1 MSGGGSEPLESEAE
15 GFSEAPHAG
24 EETEKSKTAE
34 RQSGEKSAAS
44 SSLLSLG
51 SRSLEEEG
59 RRKEASPPSTE
70 KKTGG
75 SWFNFLFAKWR
86 GTHKHRNA
94 IQLAQAFGA
103 ANQPGKPGPVIGI
116 VVCKGPRNELQGLAV
131 ATPRVV
137 ERYLLD
143 GRLQQRV
150 AVPEPLTCFV
160 GGKIGGVGRVLLC
173 GTQAGRVFVLKAET
187 FEQLLELDSRAA
199 YATAGVS
206 LDLPCL
212 PPRGGLTFCRDPL
225 GRGGDGGSTRKGNA
239 FWIESSKRERK
250 HEEQSPAGRL
260 DTAASLLVGRALD
273 GDSSSA
279 APGRA
284 RRVEHRRASAGS
296 SERSE
301 STENDDG
308 ESERQR
314 EQSEE
319 PIEFPACLAISA
331 LAIKATFAEF
341 VHYVIAGNVRGHVF
355 VWQVPSTKLV
365 HLLTFPVDRADAA
378 FLRSQES
385 LSSTSSL
392 SHGAEEALATLHS
405 SRRASLSLPDHP
417 EVRLGSPRLMHRSAG
432 DRARVPTEAAVPGGS
447 AGPGRQASS
456 RDSFEAQAS
465 DSPKEATAF
474 SPSFETGSIDRS
486 NLRGDAE
493 PSHAGARLGG
503 SGAQEAGDFLLTPG
517 GPLRLGGDG
526 DWNRR
531 RESAGSVS
539 EVVQA
544 VGSVAE
550 IDLSDRDTEGD
561 DAEPVGAFAE
571 HGPSRVRARKAKKGS
586 NATVSETPEASF
598 FTDTR
603 LAGNGPTEGSAGSES
618 VSSATSENKK
628 SKSLS
633 RRKLNAKR
641 LFSLAGVKDSR
652 RDSRSS
658 DQASVHTLG
667 EGVHTPGGDASD
679 RRASA
684 DVTAVPA
691 VRVFQSEEQHS
702 AKPRRGRGTAR
713 VSLSS
718 MSDSPVESPSR
729 QEEQRFQSAL
739 EEASSYLPAF
749 HDDGELFISSPD
761 TPGRAV
767 ESGRAAGD
775 GERRKREEASRRG
788 HGWCEGPTGGGSVQ
802 SGGSDAAASACPGTE
817 RRESATTEDDEWR
830 GERRNAELNRGEA
843 TTGEVR
849 GRESLPGG
857 LQSSDDEMEDVSLA
871 SDCASPPQPS
881 DFDSPVQEGKSA
893 ALSEADNHDIAAFSP
908 GTEER
913 NVSGSEDSRR
923 TRPQAPKEA
932 NEEAEQGA
940 QFSASTVV
948 KTEGKN
954 VFAREAGEKTE
965 PEIGKEKEAKEKGE
979 QEMQGEVPAPQ
990 SLPTQSA
997 RQEEDDVP
1005 LPEEQLNGDLEGPR
1019 SEERQERGVF
1029 LEDEPDSMM
1038 MEETETQRS
1047 RNDNTQTE
1055 STFGDKALTLTTGGD
1070 PESEELSK
1078 GDETSSPYRERTEFP
1093 TASAVP
1099 RFDAKR
1105 GDNESPPPRSPH
1117 SLSPSRRS
1125 QKSLNA
1131 SILPESEEDGDLY
1144 LRERMGMMT
1153 AEGVDE
1159 AVFSDEASELQARGL
1174 THRSSFQQL
1183 ACTRQRASE
1192 AGIEQRYVG
1201 ALLTVAAFDQLWI
1214 GYGDGTVAV
1223 FALSDYCLLECA
1235 KLETPNISRME
1246 LSKFAEVVLIL
1257 SGNELVTVWSVRTLR
1272 CLRQVPTAMLTCGIP
1287 LAYLYVLEAP
1297 EAWDSKVTI
1306 VLAGCVDGSIS
1317 VRRLEKS
1324 AEGDDLHFLLIRN
1337 YVREVEPQVPISAIC
1352 IDSWLNAAFVGDA
1365 SGVVFTLPYVFQL
1378 LDPSLVPAVVPPR
1391 EEAFCGSEGHGP
1403 SHPAPDSLS
1412 RSLSSED
1419 IS

>member
-15 GFSEAPHAG
+15 GFSEAPHAC
-24 EETEKSKTAE
+24 EETEKTKTAG
-34 RQSGEKSAAS
+34 RQSVEKSAAS
-44 SSLLSLG
+44 SSLRSSG
-51 SRSLEEEG
+51 SRPLEEES

-70 KKTGG
+70 KKSGG
-75 SWFNFLFAKWR
+75 SWFNFLFAKWK

-206 LDLPCL
+206 LDLPGL

-225 GRGGDGGSTRKGNA
+225 GRGGDVGSIRKGNA
-239 FWIESSKRERK
+239 FSVDFSKRERK

-260 DTAASLLVGRALD
+260 DAAASLLVGRALD
-273 GDSSSA
+273 GDSSSVA
-279 APGRA
+279 SGRA
-284 RRVEHRRASAGS
+284 SRVEHRRASVGS

-301 STENDDG
+301 SAENDDG
-308 ESERQR
+308 VSEKRK

-319 PIEFPACLAISA
+319 TLEFPACLAISA

-385 LSSTSSL
+385 LSSTSSV
-392 SHGAEEALATLHS
+392 SHGAEETLATLAS

-417 EVRLGSPRLMHRSAG
+417 EVKRGSPRRMHRPG
-432 DRARVPTEAAVPGGS
+432 ERALVPAEAAVPCGP
-447 AGPGRQASS
+447 AGAGRRASP
-456 RDSFEAQAS
+456 RGSFEGPAS
-465 DSPKEATAF
+465 FSPKEGTAF
-474 SPSFETGSIDRS
+474 SPSFETGPIDRS
-486 NLRGDAE
+486 NLRGD
-493 PSHAGARLGG
+493 
-503 SGAQEAGDFLLTPG
+503 GDPC
-517 GPLRLGGDG
+517 REDV

-531 RESAGSVS
+531 RESAGSVA

-550 IDLSDRDTEGD
+550 IDLSDGDTEGD
-561 DAEPVGAFAE
+561 DAMPVGAFAE
-571 HGPSRVRARKAKKGS
+571 HAPSRVRARKAKKGS
-586 NATVSETPEASF
+586 SAAVSETPEAAF
-598 FTDTR
+598 FTDAR
-603 LAGNGPTEGSAGSES
+603 LAGNGPTEDSAGSEF
-618 VSSATSENKK
+618 VSPATSENKK

-633 RRKLNAKR
+633 RRKLSAKR
-641 LFSLAGVKDSR
+641 LLSLAGVKDSS

-658 DQASVHTLG
+658 DQASVHTPG

-684 DVTAVPA
+684 DVASVPA
-691 VRVFQSEEQHS
+691 VRLFQSEEQHS
-702 AKPRRGRGTAR
+702 ARPRRGRGTAR

-718 MSDSPVESPSR
+718 VCDSPLESPSR
-729 QEEQRFQSAL
+729 QEEQRFHSAL
-739 EEASSYLPAF
+739 EEASSHLPSF
-749 HDDGELFISSPD
+749 HGDGELFVSSSDSPA
-761 TPGRAV
+761 TVVA
-767 ESGRAAGD
+767 SGRASGD
-775 GERRKREEASRRG
+775 GEGSEREETARRG
-788 HGWCEGPTGGGSVQ
+788 RGCCEGPRGGESVQ
-802 SGGSDAAASACPGTE
+802 TGGSDAAASACPRTE
-817 RRESATTEDDEWR
+817 RRESVATEDDEGRWERRGAELTR
-830 GERRNAELNRGEA
+830 GEE
-843 TTGEVR
+843 TTREVR
-849 GRESLPGG
+849 GRGSLPGG
-857 LQSSDDEMEDVSLA
+857 PQSSDDEMEDVSLA

-881 DFDSPVQEGKSA
+881 DFDIPAQEGNSVP
-893 ALSEADNHDIAAFSP
+893 LSDADNHDFAAFSL
-908 GTEER
+908 GEEER

-923 TRPQAPKEA
+923 TRPRAPKEA
-932 NEEAEQGA
+932 NEQAEQRRH
-940 QFSASTVV
+940 FSTSTLV
-948 KTEGKN
+948 KTEGES
-954 VFAREAGEKTE
+954 VFERVGEEKKM
-965 PEIGKEKEAKEKGE
+965 PEVGKGKEAKEKEE
-979 QEMQGEVPAPQ
+979 QEEKNEQGEMPASQ
-990 SLPTQSA
+990 SLPTPSA
-997 RQEEDDVP
+997 RQEGEDVP
-1005 LPEEQLNGDLEGPR
+1005 RSEEQLNGDLEGPR
-1019 SEERQERGVF
+1019 SEERQKRGVF
-1029 LEDEPDSMM
+1029 LLEDEPDSRM
-1038 MEETETQRS
+1038 MEETETRGS
-1047 RNDNTQTE
+1047 RDDNAQTA
-1055 STFGDKALTLTTGGD
+1055 STFGDKAPTLTTGGN
-1070 PESEELSK
+1070 PESEEPSN

-1093 TASAVP
+1093 TASVVP
-1099 RFDAKR
+1099 HFGARREDK
-1105 GDNESPPPRSPH
+1105 ESPLPRSPH
-1117 SLSPSRRS
+1117 SLSTSRRS

-1131 SILPESEEDGDLY
+1131 SVLPESEEDGDPY
-1144 LRERMGMMT
+1144 LRERMGVMT
-1153 AEGVDE
+1153 ARGVDE
-1159 AVFSDEASELQARGL
+1159 AVFSDEASELEARGL
-1174 THRSSFQQL
+1174 TNRSSFQQL
-1183 ACTRQRASE
+1183 ACTRERPSE
-1192 AGIEQRYVG
+1192 AGNEQRYVG

-1235 KLETPNISRME
+1235 KLETPNISQME
-1246 LSKFAEVVLIL
+1246 FSKFAEVVLIL
-1257 SGNELVTVWSVRTLR
+1257 SGNQLVTVWSVRTLR

-1317 VRRLEKS
+1317 VRRLEKN
-1324 AEGDDLHFLLIRN
+1324 AEGDELHFLLIRN

-1391 EEAFCGSEGHGP
+1391 EEAFRGSEGRPP
-1403 SHPAPDSLS
+1403 SHPAADSLS

-1419 IS
+1419 LS